1 MSVDVQQVGPEALEQ
16 YGRVPM
22 SFTVESI
29 FRVDVVDGGFGGL
42 TLTEEPVA
50 EAYVKDYDAYDEEG
64 PTRWARRWDLS
75 HWAFFL
81 AGDENSPTGAAAAAM
96 RTPGSHMLEDRDDL
110 AVLWD
115 IRVHPDH
122 RRRGVGAA
130 LFDRAVEWARA
141 SGAVQLKIETQ
152 NINVPACRFYA
163 SRGCR
168 LSAIDRDRY
177 AGDPRVAH
185 EIMLIWRLD
194 L

>member
-1 MSVDVQQVGPEALEQ
+1 MTVDIKQVGPDALEQ

-22 SFTVESI
+22 GYTVESI
-29 FRVDVVDGGFGGL
+29 FRVDVLGGGFGGL
-42 TLTEEPVA
+42 TLTEEPLA
-50 EAYVKDYDAYDEEG
+50 EPYVKDYDANEEEG
-64 PTRWARRWDLS
+64 PTRWPKLWDVS

-81 AGDENSPTGAAAAAM
+81 AGDGDDPIGAAAAAM

-130 LFDRAVEWARA
+130 LLDRAVEWARGA
-141 SGAVQLKIETQ
+141 GAVQLKIETQ
-152 NINVPACRFYA
+152 NVNVPGCRFYA

-168 LSAIDRDRY
+168 QF
-177 AGDPRVAH
+177 
-185 EIMLIWRLD
+185 RLRSQD
-194 L
+194 AAVSRKEQKNGQVPGLRHL